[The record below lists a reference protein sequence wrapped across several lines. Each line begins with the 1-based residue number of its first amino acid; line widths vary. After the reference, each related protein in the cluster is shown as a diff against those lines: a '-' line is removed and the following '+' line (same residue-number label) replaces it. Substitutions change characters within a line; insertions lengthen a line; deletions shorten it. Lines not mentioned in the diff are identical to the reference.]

1 LPKVLLISLDITNAI
16 LYYNLINMDENKKYV
31 ELLWAEK
38 YDKYEKGEKIPIE
51 KPNLPFQVVET
62 VNKPRV
68 KEGIST
74 SLFPEEKWPK
84 NYPKDWKN
92 LLVWGDN
99 KLIMSS
105 LIKQGWAG
113 KVNLIY
119 IDPPFFTGADFTIRT
134 KLGDEQIEKEPSIIE
149 ERAYKDTWSGGI
161 ASYLRYMYE
170 RLVLMREL
178 LTENGSIYVHLDW
191 HVGHYVKVMM
201 DEIFGYENFRNEI
214 VWQRTLGHHLASTM
228 DIMTDYIL
236 WYSKTNEFIYQQQYQ
251 PLSEE
256 ELELKFPFIEKETGR
271 RFTHEKLEQTSNM
284 YSKGEVRI
292 IQGKK
297 VISNIGWRWTQET
310 FNNRLKENPYGI
322 FWTKEGRPRYKRYTD
337 EYEGRKI
344 GNLWTDIMPLGS
356 GSDERIEFD
365 TQKPEALL
373 KRIILAS
380 SNPGDIVADFFCGSG
395 TTLAVA
401 EKLGRRWIGSDLSKF
416 AIQVTRKR
424 LLDIHNS
431 NNLMDENKNKKYDKP
446 ARPFEL
452 WNIGNYET
460 VYWQEKQDEYL
471 AFMLKLY
478 QAQAL
483 TGFKYIHGKK
493 EERAVHIG
501 PLNAPVTMEEVE
513 KVVIECRSNNF
524 NKADVLGWEWSYE
537 VNELAKTLAKKN
549 GIDLKLIQ
557 IPSVN
562 EIKSS
567 LVGFDLQ
574 LLKVPDQVVEKEL
587 SKYVKFPEVAYLEI
601 ETKVKGN
608 EVKLEILDFQ
618 LAPTA
623 ELAEIASKVKDS
635 RELIDYWAID
645 WDYKGDTFHNQ
656 WQSFRVKKT
665 PKVEYTAKHKFEE
678 KGEYQIMVKVVD
690 VFGNDTNKV
699 LKVTVK

>member
-1 LPKVLLISLDITNAI
+1 MMMTD
-16 LYYNLINMDENKKYV
+16 NKKYV

-38 YDKYEKGEKIPIE
+38 YNKYEKGEKIPIE

-62 VNKPRV
+62 VNIPRA
-68 KEGIST
+68 KELQKG
-74 SLFPEEKWPK
+74 LYEKYPE

-92 LLVWGDN
+92 KLIWGDN
-99 KLIMSS
+99 KLVMSS

-113 KVNLIY
+113 KINLIY

-134 KLGDEQIEKEPSIIE
+134 KIGDERIEKEPSIIE

-161 ASYLRYMYE
+161 ASYLRYMHE
-170 RLVLMREL
+170 RLVLIRDL
-178 LTENGSIYVHLDW
+178 LAENGSIYVHLDW
-191 HVGHYVKVMM
+191 HVVHYVKVMM
-201 DEIFGYENFRNEI
+201 DEIFGYENFVNEI
-214 VWQRTLGHHLASTM
+214 IWGYRTGGTTKNAFARKH
-228 DIMTDYIL
+228 DIIL
-236 WYSKTNEFIYQQQYQ
+236 FWAKSGSFIFNAQYYKSYQQKKYNFRKDY
-251 PLSEE
+251 P
-256 ELELKFPFIEKETGR
+256 EL
-271 RFTHEKLEQTSNM
+271 
-284 YSKGEVRI
+284 Y
-292 IQGKK
+292 
-297 VISNIGWRWTQET
+297 
-310 FNNRLKENPYGI
+310 
-322 FWTKEGRPRYKRYTD
+322 
-337 EYEGRKI
+337 
-344 GNLWTDIMPLGS
+344 
-356 GSDERIEFD
+356 DERKKMWYHKAVCRDVWEDINPIGTEPGNIERIDFA

-431 NNLMDENKNKKYDKP
+431 KDLIDEKGKKKYEKP

-460 VYWQEKQDEYL
+460 VYWQEREDEYL

-478 QAQAL
+478 QSQPL
-483 TGFKYIHGKK
+483 TGFRYLHGRKG
-493 EERAVHIG
+493 ERAVHVG

-513 KVVIECRSNNF
+513 KVVIECRANNF
-524 NKADVLGWEWSYE
+524 DKADVLGWEWSYD
-537 VNELAKTLAKKN
+537 VNELGKELAKKN
-549 GIDLKLIQ
+549 GVDLKLIQ

-574 LLKVPDQVVEKEL
+574 LLKIPDKAVEKEL
-587 SKYVKFPEVAYLEI
+587 VKYVKFPEVAYLEI
-601 ETKVKGN
+601 ETGVKG
-608 EVKLEILDFQ
+608 KEITLKITDFQ

-656 WQSFRVKKT
+656 WQSFRLKKN
-665 PKVEYTAKHKFEE
+665 PKVDYESRHRYKE
-678 KGEYQIMVKVVD
+678 KEKYQVMVKVVD

-699 LKVTVK
+699 LKVKVK

>member
-1 LPKVLLISLDITNAI
+1 M
-16 LYYNLINMDENKKYV
+16 NMANNKKYV
-31 ELLWAEK
+31 ELIWDQK
-38 YDKYEKGEKIPIE
+38 YDKLEKGEKTPIE

-62 VNKPRV
+62 VNKPRI
-68 KEGIST
+68 KGGYTI
-74 SLFPEEKWPK
+74 SLFPEDE
-84 NYPKDWKN
+84 YPKDYPTDWKN
-92 LLVWGDN
+92 LLIWGDN
-99 KLIMSS
+99 KLVMSS
-105 LIKQGWAG
+105 LIKQGKAG
-113 KVNLIY
+113 TINLIY

-134 KLGDEQIEKEPSIIE
+134 KVGDERIEKEPSIIE

-161 ASYLRYMYE
+161 ASYLKYMYE
-170 RLVLMREL
+170 PLVLMREL

-214 VWQRTLGHHLASTM
+214 VWCYTGPRKIPRAFSRKH
-228 DIMTDYIL
+228 DIIL
-236 WYSKTNEFIYQQQYQ
+236 LYSKTQNYTFNQLTVPHKSGLHDTGLVETFGRLREGRVSQEQI
-251 PLSEE
+251 EE
-256 ELELKFPFIEKETGR
+256 IS
-271 RFTHEKLEQTSNM
+271 KLED
-284 YSKGEVRI
+284 R
-292 IQGKK
+292 GK
-297 VISNIGWRWTQET
+297 VLEDWWIDIWATERY
-310 FNNRLKENPYGI
+310 RKE
-322 FWTKEGRPRYKRYTD
+322 
-337 EYEGRKI
+337 
-344 GNLWTDIMPLGS
+344 LLG
-356 GSDERIEFD
+356 FD

-373 KRIILAS
+373 ERIIKAS
-380 SNPGDIVADFFCGSG
+380 SNPGDIVADFFPGSG

-431 NNLMDENKNKKYDKP
+431 KDLADDKGKSKYEKP
-446 ARPFEL
+446 AKPFEL

-460 VYWQEKQDEYL
+460 VYWQEREDEYL

-478 QAQAL
+478 QSQSL
-483 TGFKYIHGKK
+483 TGFRYLRGRKG
-493 EERAVHIG
+493 ERAVHIG

-513 KVVIECRSNNF
+513 KVVIECRANNF

-537 VNELAKTLAKKN
+537 VNELAKELAKKN
-549 GIDLKLIQ
+549 AVDLRLVQ

-574 LLKVPDQVVEKEL
+574 LLKVPDQIVEKEL

-601 ETKVKGN
+601 ETGIKG
-608 EVKLEILDFQ
+608 KEITLKITDFQ
-618 LAPTA
+618 LSPTA

-635 RELIDYWAID
+635 RYLIDYWAID

-656 WQSFRVKKT
+656 WQSFRLKKN
-665 PKVEYTAKHKFEE
+665 PKVDYEAIHKYEE
-678 KGEYQIMVKVVD
+678 PGEYQIMTKVVD

-699 LKVTVK
+699 LKVRVK

>member
-1 LPKVLLISLDITNAI
+1 MV
-16 LYYNLINMDENKKYV
+16 ENKKYV

-38 YDKYEKGEKIPIE
+38 YDKLDLGKKMPIE

-62 VNKPRV
+62 INEPRI
-68 KEGIST
+68 KEWEKG
-74 SLFPEEKWPK
+74 LGRDYFPKAEYPE

-92 LLVWGDN
+92 LLIWGDN
-99 KLIMSS
+99 KLVMSS

-113 KVNLIY
+113 KINLIY
-119 IDPPFFTGADFTIRT
+119 IDPPFFTGSDFTVRT
-134 KLGDEQIEKEPSIIE
+134 KVGNEEVKKEPSIIE
-149 ERAYKDTWSGGI
+149 ERAYRDTWSGGI
-161 ASYLRYMYE
+161 ASYLKYMYE

-178 LTENGSIYVHLDW
+178 LAENGSIYVHLDW

-201 DEIFGYENFRNEI
+201 DEIFGYDNFVN
-214 VWQRTLGHHLASTM
+214 
-228 DIMTDYIL
+228 DITWHYFMGGKSPNMFGRKHDIIL
-236 WYSKTNEFIYQQQYQ
+236 FYSK
-251 PLSEE
+251 SD
-256 ELELKFPFIEKETGR
+256 K
-271 RFTHEKLEQTSNM
+271 
-284 YSKGEVRI
+284 
-292 IQGKK
+292 
-297 VISNIGWRWTQET
+297 WT
-310 FNNRLKENPYGI
+310 FNRLKN
-322 FWTKEGRPRYKRYTD
+322 KRRLDYIPGLSAKSSTGEKIEETTGKD
-337 EYEGRKI
+337 EVGWYSIVSVDDVWDISGVFNMSYEYI
-344 GNLWTDIMPLGS
+344 A
-356 GSDERIEFD
+356 FD

-380 SNPGDIVADFFCGSG
+380 SNEGDIIADFFCGSG

-424 LLDIHNS
+424 LLDIYNS
-431 NNLMDENKNKKYDKP
+431 KDLVDEKKKQYDQP

-460 VYWQEKQDEYL
+460 VYWQEKQDEYI

-478 QAQAL
+478 QAQPL
-483 TGFKYIHGKK
+483 KGFRYLHGRKGD
-493 EERAVHIG
+493 RAVHIG

-513 KVVIECRSNNF
+513 KVVIDCRANNF

-537 VNELAKTLAKKN
+537 VNELTKVEAKKN
-549 GIDLKLIQ
+549 GFDLKLIQ

-574 LLKVPDQVVEKEL
+574 LLKIPDQVVNSEL
-587 SKYVKFPEVAYLEI
+587 AKHIKFPEVAYLEI
-601 ETKVKGN
+601 ETEIQNN
-608 EVKLEILDFQ
+608 EVTLKITDFQ
-618 LAPTA
+618 ISPTA

-656 WQSFRVKKT
+656 WQSFRLKKT
-665 PKVEYTAKHKFEE
+665 PRVEYEAIKQYNNS
-678 KGEYQIMVKVVD
+678 GEYQIKIKVVD

-699 LKVTVK
+699 LKVVVK